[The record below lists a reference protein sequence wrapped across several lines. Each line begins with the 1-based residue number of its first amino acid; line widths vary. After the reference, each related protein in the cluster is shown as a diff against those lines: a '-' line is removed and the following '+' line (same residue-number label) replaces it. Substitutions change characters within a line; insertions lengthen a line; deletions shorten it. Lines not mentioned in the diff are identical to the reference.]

1 MTAPVD
7 VLAVLDAT
15 ILAAEAD
22 ARMYKLDDAAK
33 AVAVFKATRAAVAEL
48 ITSHAALLETAERL
62 DPTEG
67 YCCCGDDMQRHAD
80 PMSCG
85 HSPVDAGSYY
95 HGQTLDRARAA
106 LARVQ
111 GVQS

>member
-48 ITSHAALLETAERL
+48 IEADKEYDEARRWWDQGCYVGWDGVSDETRKTTAERFEAAL
-62 DPTEG
+62 
-67 YCCCGDDMQRHAD
+67 YR
-80 PMSCG
+80 
-85 HSPVDAGSYY
+85 
-95 HGQTLDRARAA
+95 RFAA